1 MEGWGDGGTGEW
13 GVGGLGG
20 WRIGGMGEWGD
31 ATHRSHRS
39 KHETGSAITP
49 TIIPPLSY
57 HYPTIILTWELLG
70 ITMELLGMLGIGGT
84 RWGHVWDTF
93 GTRLGCLMLRVVGRM
108 LRVQGLVSASL
119 SLWGHA

>member
-1 MEGWGDGGTGEW
+1 MDRGSWSRASVPPALPERAPKTLLRLGTY
-13 GVGGLGG
+13 
-20 WRIGGMGEWGD
+20 
-31 ATHRSHRS
+31 
-39 KHETGSAITP
+39 P

-93 GTRLGCLMLRVVGRM
+93 GLPYAAGCWPDAAGP
-108 LRVQGLVSASL
+108 GTSL
-119 SLWGHA
+119 SLEV